1 MGRLLQ
7 AQRRGKGKAG
17 IESADRSPAHQ
28 RQNRIL
34 REPREIQERQ
44 ARQECRHCRH
54 VQATP
59 YFTLNLFLFSFYSGG
74 MANVD
79 VVNLTWD
86 MINEKKGMIVYERTK
101 FPKLA
106 KPLLIDRLI
115 VILEKYRGKG
125 IGNYVFPVYIEKHV
139 TDKQK
144 MGRRNNFST
153 LVSET
158 LDKVCGILGIDEK
171 MTWYTARGTFISSEL
186 DAGTPITHVAEMAG
200 NSARIIEKHYYKTPS
215 RKNCVSA

>member
-1 MGRLLQ
+1 
-7 AQRRGKGKAG
+7 
-17 IESADRSPAHQ
+17 
-28 RQNRIL
+28 
-34 REPREIQERQ
+34 
-44 ARQECRHCRH
+44 
-54 VQATP
+54 
-59 YFTLNLFLFSFYSGG
+59 

-86 MINEKKGMIVYERTK
+86 MINEKEGMIVYERTK

-125 IGNYVFPVYIEKHV
+125 IGNYVFPVYTEKHV

-144 MGRRNNFST
+144 MGRRNSFST

-158 LDKVCGILGIDEK
+158 LDKVCEILGIDEK
-171 MTWYTARGTFISSEL
+171 MTWYTRHIYFQRTRCGHSDYPCCRNGGQQRPNHREALLQEYQ
-186 DAGTPITHVAEMAG
+186 AERTAP
-200 NSARIIEKHYYKTPS
+200 AHERPL
-215 RKNCVSA
+215 R